1 MKKILISSIT
11 AISIAS
17 GAAYKLPEQSLKGT
31 ALSAANVA
39 SCDGADC
46 AYYNPANISFLNE
59 NSQFIEGGLTF
70 VHLPRVSYKG
80 TQTLPSG
87 LGTVDATAKTLVEN
101 VAIPYLHYVSK
112 TYGDFRYALSVTVP
126 AGLTKRWNSPAQ
138 KLSAQEFALKT
149 VMINPSVAYKINSNF
164 SVALGANI
172 VYSEGKVYS
181 DGTDIGLP
189 AKREMKGDSI
199 DYGYNLAASLH
210 LDNGLN
216 LAATYR
222 SKIKLSEKGKANL
235 YFGAVGQKYN
245 ANVNIYI
252 PATLTLAASKDIDKW
267 TLEFAY
273 ERTFW
278 SSYKTLDFNYDR
290 EIMSVLKSS
299 FSDPIDKKWKDTNT
313 FRVGAQYRYNN
324 KLTLMAGY
332 SYDQSPVPEAY
343 MSYELPDSNAHIFS
357 AGFKYQQNKNL
368 SWGAAILYDHKTKR
382 NIIENVHGIKGE
394 FSKGGAI
401 LITTG
406 FEYKF

>member
-1 MKKILISSIT
+1 MKNILISSIA

-46 AYYNPANISFLNE
+46 AYYNPANISFLDA
-59 NSQFIEGGLTF
+59 NSQYFGGGLTF
-70 VHLPRVSYKG
+70 VHLPKVEFKG
-80 TQTLPSG
+80 THTLPI
-87 LGTVDATAKTLVEN
+87 GTVDASAKTLVEN

-112 TYGDFRYALSVTVP
+112 AYGDFRYALSVTVP
-126 AGLTKRWNSPAQ
+126 AGLTKRWESPVQ
-138 KLSAQEFALKT
+138 KLFAQEFALKT
-149 VMINPSVAYKINSNF
+149 VMLNPSVAYKINKNF
-164 SVALGANI
+164 SVALGANV

-181 DGTDIGLP
+181 DGADIGLP
-189 AKREMKGDSI
+189 MKREMKGDSI

-210 LDNGLN
+210 LDNGLS
-216 LAATYR
+216 LALTYR
-222 SKIKLSEKGKANL
+222 SKVKLSEKGKANL
-235 YFGAVGQKYN
+235 YFGAVGQKYD
-245 ANVNIYI
+245 AGVSIYI

-267 TLEFAY
+267 TLEFVY

-278 SSYKTLDFNYDR
+278 SSYKSLDFNYDR
-290 EIMSVLKSS
+290 VIMGVLKPY
-299 FSDPIDKKWKDTNT
+299 FSDAIPKKWKDTNT
-313 FRVGAQYRYNN
+313 FRVGAQYRYND

-332 SYDQSPVPEAY
+332 SYDQSPVPEAHI
-343 MSYELPDSNAHIFS
+343 SYELPDSNAHVFS
-357 AGFKYQQNKNL
+357 AGFKYQQNQNL
-368 SWGAAILYDHKTKR
+368 SWGAAILYDYKTKR
-382 NIIENVHGIKGE
+382 KVNNNEHGLKGE

>member
-1 MKKILISSIT
+1 MKNILISSIT
-11 AISIAS
+11 AISIVS

-31 ALSAANVA
+31 ALSAANIA

-46 AYYNPANISFLNE
+46 AYYNPANISFLDA

-70 VHLPRVSYKG
+70 VHLPRVSFKG
-80 TQTLPSG
+80 TQTLI
-87 LGTVDATAKTLVEN
+87 GTADATAKTLVEN

-112 TYGDFRYALSVTVP
+112 AYGDFRYALSVTVP
-126 AGLTKRWNSPAQ
+126 AGLTKRWDSPVQ
-138 KLSAQEFALKT
+138 KLTAQEFALKT
-149 VMINPSVAYKINSNF
+149 VMINPSVSYKVNSNF
-164 SVALGANI
+164 SVAIGANI

-222 SKIKLSEKGKANL
+222 SKIKLSEEGKANL
-235 YFGAVGQKYN
+235 YYGGVGKKYD
-245 ANVNIYI
+245 ASVNIYI
-252 PATLTLAASKDIDKW
+252 PAALTLAVSKDIDKW

-278 SSYKTLDFNYDR
+278 SSYKSLDFKYNKPLPTPLAKFGD
-290 EIMSVLKSS
+290 SV
-299 FSDPIDKKWKDTNT
+299 DKKWKDTNT
-313 FRVGAQYRYNN
+313 FRVGAQYRYND

-332 SYDQSPVPEAY
+332 SYDESPVPEEY
-343 MSYELPDSNAHIFS
+343 ISYELPDSNAYVFS
-357 AGFKYQQNKNL
+357 TGFKYKQNKNL
-368 SWGAAILYDHKTKR
+368 SWGVSVLYDYKSKR
-382 NIIENVHGIKGE
+382 KVNSALKGTKGE
-394 FSKGGAI
+394 FSKGGAL

-406 FEYKF
+406 FEYRF

>member
-1 MKKILISSIT
+1 MKNILISSIT

-46 AYYNPANISFLNE
+46 AYYNPANISFLDD

-70 VHLPRVSYKG
+70 VHLPRVSFNG
-80 TQTLPSG
+80 VQTLPLG
-87 LGTVDATAKTLVEN
+87 LGTVDATAETLVEN

-112 TYGDFRYALSVTVP
+112 AYGDFRYALSVTVP
-126 AGLTKRWNSPAQ
+126 AGLTKRWDSPAQ
-138 KLSAQEFALKT
+138 KLSAQEFSLKT
-149 VMINPSVAYKINSNF
+149 VMINPSVSYKVNSNF
-164 SVALGANI
+164 SVAIGANI

-181 DGTDIGLP
+181 DGSGIGLP
-189 AKREMKGDSI
+189 LKREMKGDSI

-222 SKIKLSEKGKANL
+222 SKIKLSEEGKANL
-235 YFGAVGQKYN
+235 YFGSFGKKYD
-245 ANVNIYI
+245 ASVNIYI
-252 PATLTLAASKDIDKW
+252 PAALTLAVSKDIDKW
-267 TLEFAY
+267 TLEFVY

-278 SSYKTLDFNYDR
+278 SSYKTLDFNYKQTLPVALSTFDA
-290 EIMSVLKSS
+290 
-299 FSDPIDKKWKDTNT
+299 PIPKRWKDTNT
-313 FRVGAQYRYNN
+313 FRIGAQYRYNN

-332 SYDQSPVPEAY
+332 SYDESPIPEKY
-343 MSYELPDSNAHIFS
+343 MSYELPDSDAHVFS

-368 SWGAAILYDHKTKR
+368 SWGASVLYDYKTKR
-382 NIIENVHGIKGE
+382 NINKNANGIKGK
-394 FSKGGAI
+394 FTKGGAL
-401 LITTG
+401 LISTG